1 MGDSRKV
8 NNDFIDEIGI
18 LEKFE
23 ERVTE
28 VLAGMTGKWG
38 NKAGGKKTGG
48 KVIGGGATG
57 DKIKK
62 PINKKDEDGNQL

>member
-1 MGDSRKV
+1 MKETCQDEKKEDKRAGNNGDT
-8 NNDFIDEIGI
+8 
-18 LEKFE
+18 LQL
-23 ERVTE
+23 
-28 VLAGMTGKWG
+28 LAGMAGKWG
-38 NKAGGKKTGG
+38 KKAGGKKTGG